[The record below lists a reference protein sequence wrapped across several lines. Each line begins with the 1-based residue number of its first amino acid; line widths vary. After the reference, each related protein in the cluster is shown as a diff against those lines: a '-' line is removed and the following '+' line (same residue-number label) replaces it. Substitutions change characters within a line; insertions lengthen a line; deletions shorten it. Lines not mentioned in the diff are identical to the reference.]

1 MCKNKI
7 NVMSQTVALH
17 TLGCKLNFAET
28 STIGNEFLKNGFSVV
43 DINDKADV
51 YVFNTCT
58 VTENAEKECRQ
69 LVRRALRTNP
79 EAYVIVT
86 GCYAQ
91 LRPDE
96 ISAIDGVDTVLGNNE
111 KFEIF
116 SILKDFNKKGL
127 SCIYVSPND
136 NLNYFGKASSTD
148 ADSRTRA
155 YFKIQ
160 DGCDYKCTFCTIP
173 LARGKSRSMEPD
185 LVIKE
190 FTNLINQGYKEVI
203 LTGVNVGDY
212 GKNVDTNFYKILKR
226 LVNINGDFRIR
237 ISSIEPNLL
246 TDEIIDLTSSSDKIC
261 NHFHIPLQSGSNT
274 ILKSMQR
281 RYKVDDYRKVILKL
295 KNRIPDVGIGVDVIV
310 GYPGETD
317 KEFMETYNFLLDL
330 PILYLHVFTYSERPD
345 TKAVLLEQSITP
357 SERKRRNN
365 MLRILSD
372 KKKTQ
377 FYNEMVGKQLEVLFE
392 TKAEDGM
399 IKGFSSNYVR
409 VQNKFD
415 EGLPNH
421 ISIVEISNIK
431 NQLAFGKIKEIKN
444 SVALETSSL

>member
-1 MCKNKI
+1 M
-7 NVMSQTVALH
+7 
-17 TLGCKLNFAET
+17 
-28 STIGNEFLKNGFSVV
+28 
-43 DINDKADV
+43 D
-51 YVFNTCT
+51 
-58 VTENAEKECRQ
+58 
-69 LVRRALRTNP
+69 
-79 EAYVIVT
+79 
-86 GCYAQ
+86 
-91 LRPDE
+91 
-96 ISAIDGVDTVLGNNE
+96 
-111 KFEIF
+111 
-116 SILKDFNKKGL
+116 
-127 SCIYVSPND
+127 
-136 NLNYFGKASSTD
+136 
-148 ADSRTRA
+148 
-155 YFKIQ
+155 
-160 DGCDYKCTFCTIP
+160 
-173 LARGKSRSMEPD
+173 PD

-212 GKNVDTNFYKILKR
+212 GKNGDTNFYKILKR
-226 LVNINGDFRIR
+226 LVDINGDFRIR

-281 RYKVDDYRKVILKL
+281 RYNVDDYRKVILKL

-317 KEFMETYNFLLDL
+317 EEFMETYNFLLDL
-330 PILYLHVFTYSERPD
+330 PISYLHVFTYSERPD
-345 TKAVLLEQSITP
+345 TKAILLKQSITP

-372 KKKTQ
+372 KKKNQ

-392 TKAEDGM
+392 TEAEDGM

-415 EGLPNH
+415 ESLSNQ
-421 ISIVEISNIK
+421 ISIVKILNIK
-431 NQLAFGKIKEIKN
+431 NQLAFGEIKEIKN